1 MSILIITTIFM
12 ILFLIIGIYAGK
24 EANTKEEYH
33 LAGRKLKGWQVGLS
47 AGATANSGF
56 IVVGAVGMGYKMG
69 IISLLYPLGWFLG
82 DLIFW
87 FLLAPKIRDDHI
99 VKQSFTVAEVL
110 SLKDKF
116 LPLKYLV
123 ALIVIIFLSVYAAS
137 QLIASYKA
145 IYPFFNL
152 PENEIILL
160 SFLVVILYV
169 IWGGFKSSVY
179 TDILQAVIMIILVS
193 GLLLWGFIH
202 VGYDS
207 KSIIEVN
214 PEQYS
219 LKNSILIIIGFLFM
233 ALGFNLSQPQVLT
246 RVFASM
252 DTREIQK
259 AKWIYILFLQFTW
272 AGMTL
277 FGILAKNLLPG
288 LKDPEMA
295 VAEISKHYFPDVIIG
310 FILVG
315 IIATILSSVDSM
327 IVSTSSSLVVDFELE
342 RRLKGI
348 SPKKLYILSTLFVGL
363 IVLIFALF
371 LKSTVFFLVIFAISM
386 MAASIGSAML
396 IYSLGISKNPKI
408 LVIVVIYGLLLSII
422 WRTTGLTNTISEV
435 PVAIISSLILAFLL
449 KKVFR

>member
-1 MSILIITTIFM
+1 MSVLIVTAIFM
-12 ILFLIIGIYAGK
+12 ILFLMIGIYAGK
-24 EANTKEEYH
+24 KANTKEEYH

-87 FLLAPKIRDDHI
+87 FLLAPKIRNDNI

-110 SLKDKF
+110 SLKYKY
-116 LPLKYLV
+116 LPIKYLV
-123 ALIVIIFLSVYAAS
+123 ALIVIVFLSVYAAS

-160 SFLVVILYV
+160 SFLIVILYV
-169 IWGGFKSSVY
+169 MWGGFKSSVY
-179 TDILQAVIMIILVS
+179 TDILQAIIMIILVS
-193 GLLLWGFIH
+193 GLLLWSFIH
-202 VGYDS
+202 MGHDFNSIASSDS
-207 KSIIEVN
+207 G
-214 PEQYS
+214 QHS
-219 LKNSILIIIGFLFM
+219 LKNLVLIIIGFLFL

-246 RVFASM
+246 RIFASM
-252 DTREIQK
+252 DTKEIQK

-277 FGILAKNLLPG
+277 FGIFAKNLLPG

-295 VAEISKHYFPDVIIG
+295 VAELSKQYFPDIIIG

-342 RRLKGI
+342 KRLRNI
-348 SPKKLYILSTLFVGL
+348 SPKKLYILSTLLVGL

-396 IYSLGISKNPKI
+396 IYSLGISKNPKLLI
-408 LVIVVIYGLLLSII
+408 TIIIYGLLLSII
-422 WRTTGLTNTISEV
+422 WRDSGLTNTISEV
-435 PVAIISSLILAFLL
+435 PVAIISSLLLAFLL